1 MLFKKGVKK
10 DAVDAALLGENFG
23 SIRNALTEILEFKE
37 KRYKPTPVYEV
48 RKKVDIESAW
58 PACKE
63 QLYSMFEELTS
74 IAKQLEMETTSIN
87 PDLSFAA
94 AIETFIVQ
102 LNSIVYGL
110 ADVVGTG
117 RHTLEE
123 LIEVNDR
130 ILNIQLS
137 ANRLERFVL
146 LEFKF
151 PGMPGADN

>member
-1 MLFKKGVKK
+1 MLFKKVKK
-10 DAVDAALLGENFG
+10 GTVDAALLGENFG
-23 SIRNALTEILEFKE
+23 SIRTALTEILEFKE

-58 PACKE
+58 PACRDR
-63 QLYSMFEELTS
+63 LYSMFEELTS
-74 IAKQLEMETTSIN
+74 IAKQLDMETTTIN
-87 PDLSFAA
+87 PDLSFSE
-94 AIETFIVQ
+94 AIETFVVQ

-117 RHTLEE
+117 KHTLEE

-137 ANRLERFVL
+137 ANELERFVL
-146 LEFKF
+146 SEFKF
-151 PGMPGADN
+151 PGMPGADD